1 MSKKLK
7 TNIVLIALIQI
18 CFSSS
23 LFAGLTNEKNVI
35 HWAGCGIT
43 KKAFM
48 AELAAG
54 FEKKTGIKV
63 DLQGGGATK
72 GIRQAAKLK
81 IDLGGSCRMTLP
93 DADPSE
99 LHATLH
105 PVAWDALA
113 IIVHKKNPV
122 SDLTTKQIKA
132 IYKGKITNW
141 KQVGGKDAPIKL
153 YVRKGKISGVGY
165 AIRQYLFQ
173 DSDEEFV
180 SSNVVRSSGPLEK
193 AVQKDPYAMGI
204 TGISSARKRDVK
216 IAKFDGKSPSYENVK
231 KGKYGLYRPLYL
243 VTSPAPSKNVK
254 QFIEFAQSNEGREI
268 IRNNKTVPYAD
279 ALNLMRKMLI
289 YGFGV
294 K

>member
-105 PVAWDALA
+105 PV
-113 IIVHKKNPV
+113 
-122 SDLTTKQIKA
+122 
-132 IYKGKITNW
+132 
-141 KQVGGKDAPIKL
+141 
-153 YVRKGKISGVGY
+153 
-165 AIRQYLFQ
+165 
-173 DSDEEFV
+173 
-180 SSNVVRSSGPLEK
+180 
-193 AVQKDPYAMGI
+193 
-204 TGISSARKRDVK
+204 
-216 IAKFDGKSPSYENVK
+216 
-231 KGKYGLYRPLYL
+231 
-243 VTSPAPSKNVK
+243 
-254 QFIEFAQSNEGREI
+254 
-268 IRNNKTVPYAD
+268 
-279 ALNLMRKMLI
+279 
-289 YGFGV
+289 
-294 K
+294 

>member
-1 MSKKLK
+1 MNKTLK
-7 TNIVLIALIQI
+7 TNIIVIALIQF
-18 CFSSS
+18 CLSTS

-122 SDLTTKQIKA
+122 SDLTTKQIKD

-141 KQVGGKDAPIKL
+141 KQVGGKDAPIVL

-173 DSDEEFV
+173 DSDEDFI
-180 SSNVVRSSGPLEK
+180 SSHVVRSSGPLEK
-193 AVQKDPYAMGI
+193 AVQKNPYAMGI

-231 KGKYGLYRPLYL
+231 NGKYGLYRPLYL
-243 VTSPAPSKNVK
+243 VTSPAPSQNVK

-268 IRNNKTVPYAD
+268 IRHNKTVPYAD
-279 ALNLMRKMLI
+279 ALHLMRKMLI